1 MIKCL
6 VPILLVGVC
15 TANVDMAPLHFM
27 GNDYLYVSWIDDS
40 GDARVARYE
49 ETTPVAE
56 ATFHDRTMASVAIC
70 LDDTDTPNVMLITSM
85 DDTFCTDTLYSLWFV
100 LLDVQD
106 QVFFEGMYT
115 EHAQYGLIRHHHPL
129 YDGLIAGYYYTC
141 LSSGTDFYWF
151 MQNYSINSGQI
162 DPGTLLYEETPY
174 PLEDASEYFPFRMVG
189 PVACQDSRAIFAT
202 DKFNGGGWG
211 YPGYTLLMTLSHNPP
226 IDPVYLLCDTLTS
239 APDTLPCDPC
249 IMAMGSC
256 SDRGLLL
263 WVDEWGANHF
273 SSYNCSEPAP
283 VSTEAYSW
291 AYPDNSNP
299 CAMSCNPDDEGL
311 LLAWYRN
318 DEIRCR
324 HFLNVWN
331 DFDHIIRTST
341 GLVLEGDIA
350 VCSVKDG
357 YWIAWLENGSDAEYP
372 ELEFVLRDSITSID
386 PSVSSPLEYNLRVFP
401 NPFSE
406 TLSIL
411 VEGLE
416 GSASLRIYD
425 LAGHL
430 VHRSFSFE
438 SSTFSWNFADRPSG
452 TYIVTVSSDDFTS
465 SRRVVLIN

>member
-1 MIKCL
+1 MIKYL

-15 TANVDMAPLHFM
+15 AANVDMAPLHFM
-27 GNDYLYVSWIDDS
+27 ENDYLYVSWIDYF

-49 ETTPVAE
+49 GTTPVDE
-56 ATFHDRTMASVAIC
+56 ATFNDCSMASVAIC

-85 DDTFCTDTLYSLWFV
+85 EDNFCTDTLYSLWFIF
-100 LLDVQD
+100 LDVQD
-106 QVFFEGMYT
+106 QVPFERISPEYG
-115 EHAQYGLIRHHHPL
+115 QYGLIRHHHPL
-129 YDGLIAGYYYTC
+129 YDGLIAGFQYTC

-151 MQNYSINSGQI
+151 MQDYSINSGQI
-162 DPGTLLYEETPY
+162 DLGTLLYEETPY
-174 PLEDASEYFPFRMVG
+174 PPEDASEYFPFRMVG

-202 DKFNGGGWG
+202 DKFTGGGWG
-211 YPGYTLLMTLSHNPP
+211 YPGYTMLMTLSHNPP

-239 APDTLPCDPC
+239 TPDTLPCDPF

-263 WVDEWGANHF
+263 WADEWGADHF

-331 DFDHIIRTST
+331 GFDHIVRAGT
-341 GLVLEGDIA
+341 GLVLEGNIA
-350 VCSVKDG
+350 VCSVEDG
-357 YWIAWLENGSDAEYP
+357 YWIAWLEEGTDAEYP
-372 ELEFVLRDSITSID
+372 ELEFVSRDSLTSIGD
-386 PSVSSPLEYNLRVFP
+386 SSAPPLECYLRVFP

-406 TLSIL
+406 RLSIS
-411 VEGLE
+411 VEGLAE
-416 GSASLRIYD
+416 SATLRIFD
-425 LAGHL
+425 LTGRQ
-430 VHRSFSFE
+430 VYRSFSADNG
-438 SSTFSWNFADRPSG
+438 TFSWDSADKPSG
-452 TYIVTVSSDDFTS
+452 TYIVTISSDGFTS
-465 SRRVVLIN
+465 SRRVVLID